1 MEAGEKKELLDDQED
16 DEKAEG
22 GGDEDGDD
30 AVKVAGENK
39 GDVESGDEDDDAEKG
54 ALVESPGKK
63 SQVRNT
69 VIQPL
74 TERPSVSSRLAKRTD
89 SLLFAGK
96 EEVKAA
102 TMCLQKRELRPD
114 VARDRHKQE
123 DNLRRRHHRHTPTN
137 IYHCEYNNLHLPIG
151 KKFEVLISP
160 HQLLYHIE
168 YTKVLVAVLL
178 SAGWANVAR
187 LVEGGRFIETHTA
200 CGPVRGTVDGPDQFT
215 FNGIPYAVPVMEAD
229 RFTHSRWEGGNGQLA
244 LRSLSDICLSL

>member
-74 TERPSVSSRLAKRTD
+74 TERPSHLD
-89 SLLFAGK
+89 SLNERTHCYLQGKRRLKLPPCAFKSESCARMWRETDTNKKIIFAAAITAILLLIFIIVSTTICTCLLGK
-96 EEVKAA
+96 
-102 TMCLQKRELRPD
+102 
-114 VARDRHKQE
+114 
-123 DNLRRRHHRHTPTN
+123 NLR
-137 IYHCEYNNLHLPIG
+137 
-151 KKFEVLISP
+151 FS
-160 HQLLYHIE
+160 
-168 YTKVLVAVLL
+168 
-178 SAGWANVAR
+178 
-187 LVEGGRFIETHTA
+187 
-200 CGPVRGTVDGPDQFT
+200 
-215 FNGIPYAVPVMEAD
+215 
-229 RFTHSRWEGGNGQLA
+229 
-244 LRSLSDICLSL
+244 